1 MEQGTLTKEQID
13 AITEKARNSVR
24 SAITE
29 ASEAPDSDP
38 AELLSS
44 VYREA
49 E

>member
-1 MEQGTLTKEQID
+1 
-13 AITEKARNSVR
+13 VR

-49 E
+49 K